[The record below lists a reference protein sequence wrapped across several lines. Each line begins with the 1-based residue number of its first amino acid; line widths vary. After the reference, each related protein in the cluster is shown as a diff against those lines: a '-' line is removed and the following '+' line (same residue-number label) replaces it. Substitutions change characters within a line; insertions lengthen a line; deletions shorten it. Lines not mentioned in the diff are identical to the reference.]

1 MNTFIKAAVLSIS
14 TALIALPALAAPQ
27 RMYWALSLPIIAVL
41 IWSINIVVTRYVA
54 DFISPVSISFYRW
67 FFAFILL
74 TPFVVR
80 PLCRQ
85 WTLIRAHLGQLA
97 VLSAF
102 GLVLYQGLAYTAA
115 HYTTATNM
123 GLINAFIP
131 IFTIFVSLL
140 ILKDIPN
147 RFAMIGSILSFAGLV
162 YIIGQGNLAGLVQ
175 SGGHLGDVLMVVAEA
190 ALKSGSLGTAKSAAE
205 QGKTI
210 FAIPGHIYSEHHQGC
225 HQLIREGAILV
236 DHPEQIIEDLALPTQ
251 WHSQSQSQENTPSIS
266 IDIPSDLLEL
276 YNQLDWV
283 GQNMDQLNFKLNT
296 DIATLTSQLMELEIL
311 GLAQQQAGNYLR
323 CRSSQ

>member
-1 MNTFIKAAVLSIS
+1 MS
-14 TALIALPALAAPQ
+14 TTTQ

-85 WTLIRAHLGQLA
+85 WALIRAHLGQLA

-175 SGGHLGDVLMVVAEA
+175 SGGHLGDVLMVVAVFFYA
-190 ALKSGSLGTAKSAAE
+190 FYGVFLKKWQLKIPLLISLYV
-205 QGKTI
+205 QII
-210 FAIPGHIYSEHHQGC
+210 FALLYH
-225 HQLIREGAILV
+225 
-236 DHPEQIIEDLALPTQ
+236 LPFVL
-251 WHSQSQSQENTPSIS
+251 W
-266 IDIPSDLLEL
+266 
-276 YNQLDWV
+276 
-283 GQNMDQLNFKLNT
+283 
-296 DIATLTSQLMELEIL
+296 L
-311 GLAQQQAGNYLR
+311 GLDAIDQHNVGSVLYAGIFPSLIAPLLWMLAVQMLGPNRTSIFMNLMPVFTAIIANIWLAEAWTIYHSIGGMVILLGIVLAQKKTVAATGL
-323 CRSSQ
+323 SLKG

>member
-1 MNTFIKAAVLSIS
+1 MS
-14 TALIALPALAAPQ
+14 TTPQ

-85 WTLIRAHLGQLA
+85 WALIRAHLGQLA

-175 SGGHLGDVLMVVAEA
+175 SGGHLGDVLMVVAVFFYA
-190 ALKSGSLGTAKSAAE
+190 FY
-205 QGKTI
+205 GK
-210 FAIPGHIYSEHHQGC
+210 
-225 HQLIREGAILV
+225 
-236 DHPEQIIEDLALPTQ
+236 
-251 WHSQSQSQENTPSIS
+251 
-266 IDIPSDLLEL
+266 
-276 YNQLDWV
+276 
-283 GQNMDQLNFKLNT
+283 
-296 DIATLTSQLMELEIL
+296 
-311 GLAQQQAGNYLR
+311 
-323 CRSSQ
+323 